1 MAKTSAEGAASS
13 KGGAASVA
21 PSALNF
27 LARSPIP
34 ASRPGLFTKF
44 TNGLL
49 LRNSVLVEE
58 DLWVDSH
65 TGKFLDR
72 QSAFYGE
79 HLGKVKD
86 AVQPGR
92 RITTLR
98 HKELDMSVATAF
110 MSP

>member
-1 MAKTSAEGAASS
+1 MSDG
-13 KGGAASVA
+13 
-21 PSALNF
+21 
-27 LARSPIP
+27 
-34 ASRPGLFTKF
+34 
-44 TNGLL
+44 
-49 LRNSVLVEE
+49 
-58 DLWVDSH
+58 
-65 TGKFLDR
+65 LDR
-72 QSAFYGE
+72 E